1 MRTHRQI
8 VNDVGAAKLA
18 DQLDVS
24 IYAVRSWVHKRRKG
38 IPGEYWARIVALRHA
53 SFEELATAAAKP
65 SSPSKQEAA

>member
-8 VNDVGAAKLA
+8 VNEVGAAKLA

-38 IPGEYWARIVALRHA
+38 IPGEYWVRIAALGHA
-53 SFEELATAAAKP
+53 TLEELALAAATP
-65 SSPSKQEAA
+65 RQASSEAA